1 MYTVAIR
8 FSFPMLQDGKVENL
22 NGILSYVHLKLLRA
36 VDRTTV
42 KIVKSISL

>member
-1 MYTVAIR
+1 
-8 FSFPMLQDGKVENL
+8 MLQAGKVENREDETVRL
-22 NGILSYVHLKLLRA
+22 IILQHLSYVHLKLLRA